1 MSVAIND
8 SNAGAMRA
16 AQEGSVAGT
25 RALRLEN
32 VHAFY
37 GKSHV
42 LHGVT
47 MEVRPGEI
55 VSLLGRNGS
64 GRSTTVKTIMGQVDG
79 TGSIAWGGQEL
90 LGRKAY
96 DIAHRGL
103 GYVPENRDIFPKL
116 TVHQNLMLGEKGGGG
131 GGGGRGRKG
140 AKPRWAF
147 DDMYAMFPRLKERQ
161 HTEAGVLSGGEQQM
175 LTLCR
180 TLMGD
185 PDLIMIDEPT
195 EGLAPKIVELV
206 ADYLKELKRRGV
218 SVLLVEQKLA
228 IALEISERCYVMG
241 HGRIVFEGTPAD
253 LRANAYVR
261 KEWLEV

>member
-1 MSVAIND
+1 MLQLQ
-8 SNAGAMRA
+8 G
-16 AQEGSVAGT
+16 
-25 RALRLEN
+25 L
-32 VHAFY
+32 HAYY
-37 GKSHV
+37 GKSHI
-42 LHGVT
+42 LHGVDMT
-47 MEVRPGEI
+47 VGEGEI

-64 GRSTTVKTIMGQVDG
+64 GRSTTVKTIMGLVQGDG
-79 TGSIAWGGQEL
+79 SVKFRDQEI
-90 LGRKAY
+90 LGHHAF
-96 DIAHRGL
+96 DIAHRGI

-116 TVHQNLMLGEKGGGG
+116 TVEQNLMLGEK
-131 GGGGRGRKG
+131 RGK
-140 AKPRWAF
+140 KTPRWSFA
-147 DDMYAMFPRLKERQ
+147 DMYKMFPRLKERE

-206 ADYLKELKRRGV
+206 AEYLKTLKDRGV
-218 SVLLVEQKLA
+218 SVLLVEQKLT

-241 HGRIVFEGTPAD
+241 HGSIVFEGSPAA
-253 LRANAYVR
+253 LRANAEIR

>member
-1 MSVAIND
+1 MLSVSD
-8 SNAGAMRA
+8 
-16 AQEGSVAGT
+16 
-25 RALRLEN
+25 L
-32 VHAFY
+32 HAYY
-37 GKSHV
+37 GKSHI
-42 LHGVT
+42 LQGVDLD
-47 MEVRPGEI
+47 VREREI
-55 VSLLGRNGS
+55 VSILGRNGV
-64 GRSTTVKTIMGQVDG
+64 GRSTTLKAIMGDVPPH
-79 TGSIAWGGQEL
+79 GSISFRGAP
-90 LGRKAY
+90 
-96 DIAHRGL
+96 IAGLKSYEIAKRGI
-103 GYVPENRDIFPKL
+103 GYVPENRDIFPEL
-116 TVHQNLMLGEKGGGG
+116 TVHQNLMLGEKKS
-131 GGGGRGRKG
+131 GRKQS
-140 AKPRWAF
+140 RWRF
-147 DDMYAMFPRLKERQ
+147 DDMYALFPRLKERQ

-206 ADYLKELKRRGV
+206 AEYLKELKRRGV